1 MGRRCLKHTASSCC
15 LFSRGTLQPL
25 PAEISRLCRDF
36 MRDNTEISAL
46 TALKSLLERHLC
58 SVDGTKAAPAF
69 KSRLFS
75 TKIPL
80 LFPFLADEIMKYMG
94 IWRAQKSTAF

>member
-1 MGRRCLKHTASSCC
+1 
-15 LFSRGTLQPL
+15 
-25 PAEISRLCRDF
+25 

-69 KSRLFS
+69 FKIKITLLFLFS
-75 TKIPL
+75 
-80 LFPFLADEIMKYMG
+80 ADEIIKYRLHG
-94 IWRAQKSTAF
+94 GLEGPKICQNFKELLLL

>member
-1 MGRRCLKHTASSCC
+1 
-15 LFSRGTLQPL
+15 
-25 PAEISRLCRDF
+25 

-80 LFPFLADEIMKYMG
+80 LFPFLADEIMKYRLNG
-94 IWRAQKSTAF
+94 GLEGPKICHILKELLLLLL